1 MTNNFLSKWNR
12 KKFKKESVES
22 YMTNW
27 LETVKK
33 PSLKRRSYDR
43 IEQSLKYQI
52 FPEIGSIQLK
62 KLTTDDI
69 QLMLNKISEE
79 RSYSTAKKAYDNIN
93 SCLNLAVIKGELIS
107 NPVMGAVLPKNKVR
121 SDVSSYTEEQV
132 RLIANEAV
140 SLYKNG
146 NVKYRYGYALILI
159 LNTGMRVGEA
169 LYLKWKDVNLEKRHI
184 YVHGNVS
191 VPKIHDKGRKSYEL
205 IEQDSPK
212 TNKSNR
218 YISLNDNA
226 VNALINLRKIIGD
239 SNRVIATANG
249 TITSPHKI
257 YDTMKRILERCEIY
271 GANDI
276 VHALRHTFATML
288 IRQGVDIK
296 VVSELLG
303 HSDVSTTIRIY
314 YHTIEEQKHSA
325 VQKLDNFY

>member
-1 MTNNFLSKWNR
+1 MTNNFLAKWNR

-43 IEQSLKYQI
+43 IEQSLQYQV
-52 FPEIGSIQLK
+52 FPEIGDIPLK
-62 KLTTDDI
+62 KLTTNDI
-69 QLMLNKISEE
+69 QRMLNKISEE

-93 SCLNLAVIKGELIS
+93 ACLNLAVIKGELIS
-107 NPVMGAVLPKNKVR
+107 NPVLGAVLPKNKVR

-169 LYLKWKDVNLEKRHI
+169 LYLRWKDVNLEKRHI

-191 VPKIHDKGRKSYEL
+191 VVKTHDKDGKSYEL

-212 TNKSNR
+212 TDKSNR

-239 SNRVIATANG
+239 SSRVIATSNG

-257 YDTMKRILERCEIY
+257 YDTMKRILEHCEIY
-271 GANDI
+271 GAVDI

-288 IRQGVDIK
+288 IRQGEDIK

-325 VQKLDNFY
+325 VQKLNNFY

>member
-1 MTNNFLSKWNR
+1 
-12 KKFKKESVES
+12 
-22 YMTNW
+22 MTNW

-33 PSLKRRSYDR
+33 PSLKHRSYDR
-43 IEQSLKYQI
+43 IEQTLKYQI
-52 FPEIGSIQLK
+52 FPEIGDIQLK

-69 QLMLNKISEE
+69 QLMLNNISER

-93 SCLNLAVIKGELIS
+93 ACLNLAVIKGELIS
-107 NPVMGAVLPKNKVR
+107 NPVLGAVLPKNKVHR
-121 SDVSSYTEEQV
+121 DVSSYTEEQV
-132 RLIANEAV
+132 RLIADEAV

-146 NVKYRYGYALILI
+146 KIRYRYGYAIILI

-169 LYLKWKDVNLEKRHI
+169 LYLKWKNVNLEKRYI
-184 YVHGNVS
+184 YVHGNIS
-191 VPKIHDKGRKSYEL
+191 VPKTHRSGKSYEL

-212 TNKSNR
+212 TDKSTR

-226 VNALINLRKIIGD
+226 VNALINLRNIIGD
-239 SNRVIATANG
+239 SNRVIATSNG

-257 YDTMKRILERCEIY
+257 YDTMKRILRRCEIY
-271 GANDI
+271 GAVDI

-288 IRQGVDIK
+288 IRQGEDIK
-296 VVSELLG
+296 IVSELLG

>member
-1 MTNNFLSKWNR
+1 MTNHFIAKLSE
-12 KKFKKESVES
+12 KKFRKKESVES

-43 IEQSLKYQI
+43 IEQTLKYQI
-52 FPEIGSIQLK
+52 FPEIGNIQLK
-62 KLTTDDI
+62 KLTTNDI

-93 SCLNLAVIKGELIS
+93 ACLNLAVIRGELIS
-107 NPVMGAVLPKNKVR
+107 NPVLGAVLPKNKVR
-121 SDVSSYTEEQV
+121 RDVSSYTEEQI
-132 RLIANEAV
+132 RLIAEEAV
-140 SLYKNG
+140 SLYKN
-146 NVKYRYGYALILI
+146 NKIRYRYGYAIILI

-169 LYLKWKDVNLEKRHI
+169 LYLKWKDVNLEKRYI

-191 VPKIHDKGRKSYEL
+191 VPKTHKKGKSYEL

-212 TNKSNR
+212 TDKSTR

-239 SNRVIATANG
+239 SNRVIATSNR

-257 YDTMKRILERCEIY
+257 YDTMKRILDRCEIY
-271 GANDI
+271 GAVDI

-288 IRQGVDIK
+288 IRQGEDIK

-303 HSDVSTTIRIY
+303 HSDVATTIRIY